1 MAKKEKTQT
10 YKNYIFDFDGT
21 LADSL
26 PALIAVFNKNIR
38 GNESPLTP
46 EEIQRFRGMT
56 SRQAIRM
63 AGVRWWQLPKVLM
76 RAMPDFYALMP
87 TLQPFEGIPE
97 VIKKLHARGDKL
109 FIVTSNSNES
119 VNVFLEKHNL
129 TGYFTDIMSNAG
141 LFNKG
146 RMIRRLIRDNNLK
159 RRDSIYIGDETRDVR
174 AARLARIKP
183 VSVTWG
189 FNNAKILKK
198 QRPAYVVSRP
208 SELLN
213 LTPKRKK

>member
-1 MAKKEKTQT
+1 M
-10 YKNYIFDFDGT
+10 NYIFDFDGT

-38 GNESPLTP
+38 GNEAPLTP
-46 EEIQRFRGMT
+46 EEIQKFRGMT

-63 AGVRWWQLPKVLM
+63 AGVRWWQLPRVLM
-76 RAMPDFYALMP
+76 TAMPDFYALMS
-87 TLQPFEGIPE
+87 TLKPFDGIPE
-97 VIKKLHARGDKL
+97 MLKQLHDRGDKL

-119 VNVFLEKHNL
+119 VRVFLKKHGL
-129 TGYFTDIMSNAG
+129 GGYFTDVMSSAG

-146 RMIRRLIRDNNLK
+146 RTIRRLIKNNNLK
-159 RRDSIYIGDETRDVR
+159 RRDCVYVGDETRDVR

-189 FNNAKILKK
+189 FNTAKILKK
-198 QRPAYVVSRP
+198 QRPAYLISHP
-208 SELLN
+208 NELLDI
-213 LTPKRKK
+213 PPRDKK